1 MVISYLLS
9 WKTHL
14 NGKHTHCR
22 PFCLLVGLDSI
33 TVSVFADIFIELTN
47 IRRQDPNNYSDT
59 ETRCLVYVGL
69 VASNGNGRLFHCCCE
84 ANNSLISAPH
94 IFTHPTHTP
103 ETSGHVVN
111 SALTITHRTIG
122 GVCQPDF
129 AIVWQS
135 GRGACWG
142 TYMGGC
148 QWPSTCCPLT
158 KLTDT
163 QPQQLVVKP

>member
-1 MVISYLLS
+1 MVLLIALPS
-9 WKTHL
+9 Q
-14 NGKHTHCR
+14 
-22 PFCLLVGLDSI
+22 S
-33 TVSVFADIFIELTN
+33 DIFIELTN

-59 ETRCLVYVGL
+59 ETRCLVYV
-69 VASNGNGRLFHCCCE
+69 ASNGNGRLFHCWCE

-94 IFTHPTHTP
+94 IFSHPTHTP

-135 GRGACWG
+135 GRGG
-142 TYMGGC
+142 YMG
-148 QWPSTCCPLT
+148 
-158 KLTDT
+158 
-163 QPQQLVVKP
+163 VVSGHPPAVH